1 MKDNLIRDIELKLSA
16 SCPEIDRE
24 KVLRCVI
31 ACLDDYDVTAR
42 ETGLTVRYED
52 INEKI
57 LKRYVAC
64 SRIDGKSEKTVRQYI
79 WICNRLSTFLKKPY
93 TDMSANDIRYFL
105 AEQKAQGIQSVTV
118 ENYRAFISAFFHW
131 MTVEEIIPK
140 NPTVKVKPIKCE
152 IKEKLPYSSVEID
165 KIRSACDS
173 LKRRAMV
180 EVLLSSGVRCN
191 ELVGLDISDVDLRN
205 RTILVRNGKGGKSR
219 RTYISEVAAEYL
231 GRYLSTR
238 KDSDVELFRTQ
249 QCERYSCSGVQDMM
263 RRLGKRA
270 GITDV
275 HPHRFRRTFATS
287 LYRKGMDTHE
297 IQKLMGHS
305 KIQTT
310 LTYIYTD
317 DSQIRSAYE
326 RYAA

>member
-1 MKDNLIRDIELKLSA
+1 MKDKLIRDIELKLSA

-24 KVLRCVI
+24 KVLSCVI

-52 INEKI
+52 INEKL

-79 WICNRLSTFLKKPY
+79 WICNRLSAFLKKPY
-93 TDMSANDIRYFL
+93 TDMSAYDIRYFL

-140 NPTVKVKPIKCE
+140 NPTDKIRPIKCE

-173 LKRRAMV
+173 LKRRAMI

-191 ELVGLDISDVDLRN
+191 ELTGLNISDVDFQN

-238 KDSDVELFRTQ
+238 KDSSVELFRTQ
-249 QCERYSCSGVQDMM
+249 QGERYSCSGVQDMM

-287 LYRKGMDTHE
+287 LYRKGMDIHE

-317 DSQIRSAYE
+317 DSQIKSDYE